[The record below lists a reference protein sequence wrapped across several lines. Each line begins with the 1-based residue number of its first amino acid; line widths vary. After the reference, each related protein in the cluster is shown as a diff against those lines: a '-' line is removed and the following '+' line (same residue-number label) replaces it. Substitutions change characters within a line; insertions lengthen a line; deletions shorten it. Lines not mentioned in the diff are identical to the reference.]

1 MSRTAE
7 QGQAWK
13 GGIGHTWLCV
23 LRTWAWPSMAAVLF
37 LMCGAG
43 CSTAGP
49 ERTSSTDHMPNTP
62 RQAVLPDAEPAI
74 RAHSTIMDTAGMAA
88 DLRIIERKLGP
99 LDPAVR
105 GELLPLEVEYFTF
118 SDSTC
123 GTVDTTRTWTGILIV
138 HSCIAEDVR
147 AVFRAML
154 ADTFPIAKVI
164 PINRYG
170 LNADSTGWNDAASM
184 ADNNTSAFNYRGKPT
199 SGRPSKHGLGI
210 SIDINPLLNPMLHH
224 RASGVHVQPPQG
236 RYDPSRPGT
245 LTRAN
250 TGRFLKGLGWSWG
263 GRWPRPQ
270 DYQHIEKAHGRCAHF
285 RFNLE

>member
-1 MSRTAE
+1 
-7 QGQAWK
+7 
-13 GGIGHTWLCV
+13 
-23 LRTWAWPSMAAVLF
+23 MAAVLL

-170 LNADSTGWNDAASM
+170 LNTDST
-184 ADNNTSAFNYRGKPT
+184 
-199 SGRPSKHGLGI
+199 
-210 SIDINPLLNPMLHH
+210 
-224 RASGVHVQPPQG
+224 
-236 RYDPSRPGT
+236 
-245 LTRAN
+245 
-250 TGRFLKGLGWSWG
+250 
-263 GRWPRPQ
+263 
-270 DYQHIEKAHGRCAHF
+270 
-285 RFNLE
+285 